1 MEQSETS
8 GPAHLTKQEIENGHS
23 DQPLLLG
30 NKIARLIPSKK
41 PADIRIQWGNHPP
54 VAARHLVSIDI
65 QELLGSEQQGRE
77 VLINFIDNDINQP
90 VIIGV
95 LASVVDDM
103 VKMELA
109 SADKPTKA
117 NVISDGESVLIS
129 AEKDIRLVCG
139 KSSLLLRKD
148 GKIIAK
154 GTSILSRASASN
166 KVKGGSVEIN

>member
-1 MEQSETS
+1 MEPSLNVKPLQAE
-8 GPAHLTKQEIENGHS
+8 ANEIEAGNS
-23 DQPLLLG
+23 VQPAVLG
-30 NKIARLIPSKK
+30 NKVARLVPSQQ
-41 PADIRIQWGNHPP
+41 PTEIRVQWESYPP
-54 VAARHLVSIDI
+54 TLARHLANIEV

-77 VLINFIDNDINQP
+77 VLISFIDNDPNQP

-103 VKMELA
+103 VQMELT
-109 SADKPTKA
+109 SAEKPDMN

-129 AEKDIRLVCG
+129 AEKQIVLVCG
-139 KSSLLLRKD
+139 KSSLMLRKD

-154 GTSILSRASASN
+154 GTNILSRASASN